1 MKEMCPITM
10 HPRNKERNNEYILMK
25 SNVPKITVEIISF
38 RDCLPL
44 IVVSFQSLS
53 NKLNTHIKSIPSLWL
68 IAFISLLHLMI
79 WFFSISISLFFT
91 LTKKLQL
98 EARYGEML
106 CVLFNANWIDV
117 CTQKLQAMLLHEEFV
132 AVCWIWIKIVFDF
145 M

>member
-132 AVCWIWIKIVFDF
+132 AVC
-145 M
+145 